1 MVLGPPISGNLHIL
15 VNHNH
20 DSLTSAAFR
29 DSYPILQPS
38 LGIFSLTSISDAWSP
53 GWRKPWL
60 NSGHMWSPG
69 VGKNHQLANKM
80 EVSWG
85 FHSHGA
91 TPIAGWFTK
100 KNIYGWGL
108 GVPPFQDR
116 PTRFK
121 YQKIQGT
128 GFRPRNEQY
137 PRGGWQNVLDL
148 LVLGGKLFWGGCWV

>member
-1 MVLGPPISGNLHIL
+1 MVIWGVPKIGVPANHPNLDYFCIDTHGFGPPISGNLHIL

-116 PTRFK
+116 EKT
-121 YQKIQGT
+121 T
-128 GFRPRNEQY
+128 
-137 PRGGWQNVLDL
+137 
-148 LVLGGKLFWGGCWV
+148 